1 MSEQNSLNTNSHVK
15 MSKQNL
21 LYCATDKEIYDVLM
35 SAKQRIH
42 SGVLLELAK
51 DRKIFYSPADSRED
65 LIHQLSLLPHG
76 YHELNIILEQ
86 REHAGRAEKVTSVTL
101 NAALTMDELKEI
113 AKEYVGESP
122 EDERVTT
129 FTKGTDQVFVN
140 VKYSD
145 IDYGKTRLVQ
155 RTPKEA
161 AIEFHVSE
169 GKTVV
174 RMPAN
179 TKAKEIF
186 GKLRAKLEV
195 KRKAEVP
202 LERIEISDFNSSEAR
217 TEFFTTLISKL
228 EGFKLDNVTSVK
240 VEPISKLAS
249 DGDLDLDDDQS
260 KEEAK
265 QEALALVKNV
275 ALKGETLLASEE
287 YQSLLK
293 KGFFITSIIWR
304 SKLLTDPFPIVEF
317 EAAFE
322 EPEHGRGFKYHVRG
336 ALNFSEGEYTKT
348 LRPLE
353 SVDKEKYLSILEK
366 TASSTV
372 QSIRAALVGGTG
384 VVEGG
389 SK

>member
-1 MSEQNSLNTNSHVK
+1 
-15 MSKQNL
+15 MSKSDL

-51 DRKIFYSPADSRED
+51 DRKIFYSPADTRED

-76 YHELNIILEQ
+76 YHELNIILEH

-101 NAALTMDELKEI
+101 NAELTVEELKEI
-113 AKEYVGESP
+113 AREYVDESP

-129 FTKGTDQVFVN
+129 FNKGADQVFVN
-140 VKYSD
+140 IKYSD

-161 AIEFHVSE
+161 RIEFHIGE
-169 GKTVV
+169 GKTIV

-186 GKLRAKLEV
+186 GKLRIKLEA
-195 KRKAEVP
+195 KRKADVP

-217 TEFFTTLISKL
+217 TEFFTSLISKL
-228 EGFKLDNVTSVK
+228 DGFKLDNVTSVK
-240 VEPISKLAS
+240 VEPIGKLAL
-249 DGDLDLDDDQS
+249 DDELDLDDDQS

-275 ALKGETLLASEE
+275 ALKGDSLLASEE

-304 SKLLTDPFPIVEF
+304 SKLLVDPFPIVEF

-322 EPEHGRGFKYHVRG
+322 EPELGKGFKYHVRG
-336 ALNFSEGEYTKT
+336 SLNLADGEYTKT
-348 LRPLE
+348 LRPLDV
-353 SVDKEKYLSILEK
+353 VDKEKYLSILEK
-366 TASSTV
+366 TASGTV
-372 QSIRAALVGGTG
+372 RAIRKTLTISNSDLLGGP
-384 VVEGG
+384 
-389 SK
+389 K